1 MLRNKTSLEN
11 NRQSYLFP
19 ISIIPAGACRCSFIL
34 PYKSC
39 DNLSCDHT
47 ISMFGRLAQGGL
59 WAAHVLLLK
68 IHEQKPCKPQPQY
81 LYSIAL
87 MLMTV
92 LPNGNANQ
100 SQAAGAAVLFHV
112 RFDIMPAEG
121 RLQYCLWADFLIRQK
136 HFFRIFNFH
145 VNIRERESFAY
156 KAFWFRWLWEGLFI
170 RFFRPRI
177 IWGLARFLS
186 VEKQIFRKT

>member
-1 MLRNKTSLEN
+1 
-11 NRQSYLFP
+11 
-19 ISIIPAGACRCSFIL
+19 
-34 PYKSC
+34 
-39 DNLSCDHT
+39 
-47 ISMFGRLAQGGL
+47 MFGAWRKEGYEQPILTERSIFFCL
-59 WAAHVLLLK
+59 VLLLK
-68 IHEQKPCKPQPQY
+68 IHEHKPCKPQY

-136 HFFRIFNFH
+136 HFFRIFNFQ

-156 KAFWFRWLWEGLFI
+156 I
-170 RFFRPRI
+170 
-177 IWGLARFLS
+177 
-186 VEKQIFRKT
+186 